1 MRGVGVALM
10 LSAEAAHPTFGTIAV
25 VLVAQVVDVSTFQM
39 GERAEKSLLL
49 HREHGL
55 MERVVAAVLKHEAVA
70 MCAFCGVDELPALGN
85 RSGCGHF
92 DGNVLALLHGIAG
105 HGGVGEPVGA
115 YVYQIDVVSFTQ
127 LAPSVVR
134 VVQVGGI
141 SAIVSQQSLGGREML
156 GTDVTQGYNVYVLDD
171 KVATQ
176 CSHTAIA
183 QSDETYANCR

>member
-1 MRGVGVALM
+1 MDVGSLEV
-10 LSAEAAHPTFGTIAV
+10 
-25 VLVAQVVDVSTFQM
+25 
-39 GERAEKSLLL
+39 GERTEEPLAL
-49 HREHGL
+49 HGEHGL
-55 MERVVAAVLKHEAVA
+55 VEGVVAAVLEHEAVA
-70 MCAFCGVDELPALGN
+70 AGLLSRVDKLPTLAG
-85 RSGCGHF
+85 SGGGGYLDGH
-92 DGNVLALLHGIAG
+92 VLAVLHGIAG

-127 LAPSVVR
+127 LAPSVGR